1 MAYPMSS
8 VRIQTSIFLISAAL
22 IAYQILL
29 VKLFSIQYW
38 YHFAYLIISIA
49 LLGFGA
55 SGAFIL
61 VFRRFLNRYAALVL
75 FVCPILMVLSIWG
88 NVYLNHAIGFNPLMI
103 VWQKSEIIRLVF
115 LSLALFVPFFLGAVC
130 IGLGF
135 SAAPQHIHRIY
146 CANLTGSGLGSL
158 IILLSV
164 FHMRPY
170 DILLVISV
178 IAIGAGLAVAGNTI
192 RRGIGCAV
200 LVFIIALHVMLLHDA
215 PLRMSPFKDL
225 SQAANL
231 LEAKKETETFG
242 ALGLVTVLDS
252 PAYHYLPDLSLN
264 CPYPLPRQ
272 KGLFLDGNT
281 VGAIHHVEGD
291 PKTLHIMD
299 YRTNALA
306 YKLLDEPDVLILGG
320 GSGMEILNARY
331 HGAKAVSVVEMN
343 GDIVR
348 LMQGPYAAFSGNV
361 YHPESTAVIVEEGR
375 GYLQKT
381 NQLFDLIQ
389 ISLLESMGTASAGV
403 YSLNEN
409 YLFTTEALGICLN
422 RLKPGGILSISRWMK
437 NPPRDNIK
445 LLAMAIEAVEGNG
458 KGGMDPARSII
469 MIRSWQ
475 TATLLVK
482 NGHFQEKDI
491 AAVRSF
497 CKMRSFD
504 LCYHPGIKV
513 EETNIFNKMEKDFLY
528 DAALRLMSPEREAF
542 YRTYPFY
549 IRPATDDRPFFSHF
563 FKMALMSEYARSW
576 DRALIPFMDWGYVLV
591 WISAVI
597 LMVLGMVLIF
607 APIPFVLSSTTGLAT
622 VFVYFG
628 ALGTAYMFLE
638 ISLLQQFIRY
648 LYDPV
653 FSASVVIGSFLVYS
667 GIGSLLAG
675 KIRPLTKKHLWGAVC
690 LIGVMGI
697 VFITSDS
704 WLQNI
709 LSECSLWVRM
719 LICSAIIAPLA
730 IPMGFPFPSGLSVL
744 TPHRETLIPWAWG
757 INGFFSVIGS
767 ATTLL
772 IAIGFG
778 FKPVICLSVLLYFLV
793 AVTFRRLQGT
803 GVRG

>member
-1 MAYPMSS
+1 MASPLSS
-8 VRIQTSIFLISAAL
+8 ARIQTSIFLISAAL

-61 VFRRFLNRYAALVL
+61 VFRRFLNGNVAFVL
-75 FVCPILMVLSIWG
+75 FVCPILLVFSIWG
-88 NVYLNHAIGFNPLMI
+88 NVYLNQAIGFNPLMI
-103 VWQKSEIIRLVF
+103 IWQKSEILRLVF
-115 LSLALFVPFFLGAVC
+115 LSLSLFVPFFLGALC

-135 SAAPQHIHRIY
+135 STAPHHIHRIY
-146 CANLTGSGLGSL
+146 FANLTGSGLGSL
-158 IILLSV
+158 IILLSA

-178 IAIGAGLAVAGNTI
+178 IAISASLAVVRNII
-192 RRGIGCAV
+192 RTGTTCAI
-200 LVFIIALHVMLLHDA
+200 LVFMIGLHVFLLRDA
-215 PLRMSPFKDL
+215 PLQMSPFKDL
-225 SQAANL
+225 SQAASL
-231 LEAKKETETFG
+231 TKAKKETETFG
-242 ALGLVTVLDS
+242 PLGLVTVLDS

-264 CPYPLPRQ
+264 CPFPLPQQ

-306 YKLLDEPDVLILGG
+306 YKLRDEPDVLILGG
-320 GSGMEILNARY
+320 GSGTEIINARY
-331 HGAKAVSVVEMN
+331 HKAKTVSVVEMN

-361 YHPESTAVIVEEGR
+361 YHPENAMVIVEEGR

-381 NQLFDLIQ
+381 NHFFDLIQ

-409 YLFTTEALGICLN
+409 YLFTTEALGVCLN

-445 LLAMAIEAVEGNG
+445 LLAMAIEAVESSENG
-458 KGGMDPARSII
+458 RMEPARSII
-469 MIRSWQ
+469 IIRSWQ
-475 TATLLVK
+475 TATILVK
-482 NGHFQEKDI
+482 NGVFHQKDVEV
-491 AAVRSF
+491 VRSF
-497 CKMRSFD
+497 CKTRSFD
-504 LCYHPGIKV
+504 VCYHPGITE
-513 EETNIFNKMEKDFLY
+513 EETNIFNKMEEDPLY
-528 DAALRLMSPEREAF
+528 HAAFRLMSPEREAF
-542 YRTYPFY
+542 YRTYPFH
-549 IRPATDDRPFFSHF
+549 IRPATDDSPFFSHF
-563 FKMALMSEYARSW
+563 FKMGMVAGYPGSW
-576 DRALIPFMDWGYVLV
+576 DRAWIPFMDWGYIMV
-591 WISAVI
+591 WITAGI
-597 LMVLGMVLIF
+597 LTVLGMVLIL
-607 APIPFVLSSTTGLAT
+607 APIPFVLPSSRGLIS
-622 VFVYFG
+622 VLVYFG
-628 ALGTAYMFLE
+628 VLGMAYMFLE
-638 ISLLQQFIRY
+638 ISILQQFIRY

-675 KIRPLTKKHLWGAVC
+675 KIRPLQPKHLWGSVC

-697 VFITSDS
+697 VLITSDS

-709 LSECSLWVRM
+709 LSPLSLWTRM

-730 IPMGFPFPSGLSVL
+730 IPMGLPFPSGLSAL

-767 ATTLL
+767 ATTVL
-772 IAIGFG
+772 IAIGYG
-778 FKPVICLSVLLYFLV
+778 FKSVIFLSVLLYILA
-793 AVTFRRLQGT
+793 AVTFRSLLKQP
-803 GVRG
+803 